1 MTAQWNEKVDS
12 RRKGDFYQLYQ
23 PRWFGCERDIPW
35 GGKGILGW
43 AGVRRFNWKYRAG
56 NKRGAIPLHYKHLHT
71 LEPSATAHLH
81 NGITKYLFESLY
93 CVLSQKV
100 WQRFFSFSNCLVV
113 SIFPSA
119 GHSVLTAA
127 EWLIIEYCLVW
138 SVVVVCCG
146 DVVSTTTTHILVIW
160 HQ

>member
-1 MTAQWNEKVDS
+1 M
-12 RRKGDFYQLYQ
+12 RRWILGRGDFYQLYQ
-23 PRWFGCERDIPW
+23 PRWFGCDTPW

-56 NKRGAIPLHYKHLHT
+56 NKRGAILLHYKHLHT

-81 NGITKYLFESLY
+81 NGITKYLCESLY

-100 WQRFFSFSNCLVV
+100 WQRFFSFANCLVV
-113 SIFPSA
+113 SIFSSA

-127 EWLIIEYCLVW
+127 EWLIIEYCPVW
-138 SVVVVCCG
+138 SVVVCCG
-146 DVVSTTTTHILVIW
+146 AVVSTTTTHILVIW